1 MSRLVVLALA
11 SASLLGCV
19 DQPNLS
25 STGGLSFE
33 EFKARMYREPSTG
46 LYVIDWDTVVSGD
59 GALREVWE
67 ATQQGALAVYSINGQ
82 DIVWSATQKKQL
94 TYCISNT
101 FGANKSAVIAAMAA
115 ASDTGWEKM
124 ADVNFTYV
132 PGQDGNC
139 TAQNANVMFDVNP
152 VNANGQYLA
161 RSFFPNSPRS
171 ERNVLIDNTAFQPGG
186 TGGIS
191 LGNILAH
198 ELGHTLG
205 FRHEHIRPEANAA
218 QCAEDN
224 QFRGLTTYD
233 SASVMH
239 YPQCNGTSTTLA
251 FTQKDKDGVVLL
263 YGPPLTNPSPMT
275 QVTSPA
281 NGATVG
287 ASFDVEAQIVDADL
301 VKVELSID
309 GTLTSTLETAPFTFH
324 VANLAVG
331 PHALQIKATDGAG
344 QATTQTINVTVAA
357 NDGGDGNGSGS
368 GDGSGTGNGDDVNGI
383 GDDVYGGCTAAGGS
397 SASLASFAFLVGL
410 VGIVR
415 RRRR

>member
-25 STGGLSFE
+25 STGGISFE

-59 GALREVWE
+59 DALREVWE

-101 FGANKSAVIAAMAA
+101 FGANKQAVITAMAA

-139 TAQNANVMFDVNP
+139 NAQNTNVMFDVNP
-152 VNANGQYLA
+152 VNANGEYLA
-161 RSFFPNSPRS
+161 RSFFPNSPRT

-205 FRHEHIRPEANAA
+205 FRHEHIRPEANAT

-263 YGPPLTNPSPMT
+263 YGAPLNNPSPMAQLT
-275 QVTSPA
+275 APA
-281 NGATVG
+281 DGATVG
-287 ASFDVEAQIVDADL
+287 TSFDVEAQIVDTDL
-301 VKVELSID
+301 VKAELSID
-309 GTLTSTLETAPFTFH
+309 GTLTSTLNTAPFTFH
-324 VANLAVG
+324 VTNLAVG
-331 PHALQIKATDGAG
+331 QHSLQIKATDGAG
-344 QATTQTINVTVAA
+344 QATTQTINITVAA
-357 NDGGDGNGSGS
+357 NGGGGNGSGS
-368 GDGSGTGNGDDVNGI
+368 GSGSGTGGGGDEANGL
-383 GDDVYGGCTAAGGS
+383 GDDVYGGCNAAGGS
-397 SASLASFAFLVGL
+397 SAGLVLLVGL
-410 VGIVR
+410 VGLAR